1 MWLRDGTWLPPDPN
15 CSPGSQPV
23 GATAGISPQERG
35 ETPRCNTT
43 GPTRRDLT
51 PQGKRRKV
59 APAASAEYDRGG
71 TTPPCGVDS
80 GIGSGLEAQAARVGI
95 SPADL
100 AQLLENDRISAI
112 STVSAVSAIS
122 AISAD
127 SSVDPDSYWP
137 QHPQQPQHVY
147 YRQHAQHL
155 HHHAAMA
162 PPMLQHRAAL
172 SVAASPFEA
181 RQQQAQGWGAGCPTS
196 RERCHMEIDSV
207 QMLDA
212 WVGAKRMHS
221 FEAADRIRL
230 ELLAHGVD
238 PNVHRPRDWAGWKME
253 AGRVREAID
262 RVHDAQTETWL
273 DQWVEA
279 KRNKFFALA
288 DRIREDLR
296 QQKGVQADKARPC
309 FLKWGKPVTTSKIER
324 LPARHPDRQDESN
337 MQDRRHESI
346 RSTQIEATWRSMK
359 LPCPTAPCL
368 FYRARH
374 CDLYRRRRGIRDYQ
388 PELDDRPRAHQLLT
402 RGCGAY

>member
-1 MWLRDGTWLPPDPN
+1 M
-15 CSPGSQPV
+15 
-23 GATAGISPQERG
+23 
-35 ETPRCNTT
+35 TPRCDTT
-43 GPTRRDLT
+43 GPRRDLT

-71 TTPPCGVDS
+71 IAPPCGVDS
-80 GIGSGLEAQAARVGI
+80 GIGSGLEAQAARAGI
-95 SPADL
+95 SPVDL

-112 STVSAVSAIS
+112 SAVSAVSAIS
-122 AISAD
+122 AD
-127 SSVDPDSYWP
+127 LSVDPDSYWP
-137 QHPQQPQHVY
+137 QHPQQAQHAY
-147 YRQHAQHL
+147 YRQYAQHL

-181 RQQQAQGWGAGCPTS
+181 RQQQAQGWGAGFPTS
-196 RERCHMEIDSV
+196 RERCHMQIDSV
-207 QMLDA
+207 QLLDA

-337 MQDRRHESI
+337 MQDRRHVSI
-346 RSTQIEATWRSMK
+346 CSTQREYTQKHES
-359 LPCPTAPCL
+359 
-368 FYRARH
+368 YRVRLSILLARH
-374 CDLYRRRRGIRDYQ
+374 RDLYRRRRGIRDYQ
-388 PELDDRPRAHQLLT
+388 PELDDRPAHQLLT